1 MLQTSSPKPQ
11 KMMSAPV
18 VRCFIAFQM
27 HKLGTLRYIASWGRK
42 KNPYR
47 VRGFVILQLF
57 LSSIQLYRND
67 ATEYNVRVQFLFL
80 YVIRSFHTRSFIL
93 SHSSIPIYLLSVS
106 LSLSRSNATPFHKRY
121 SYTNRNM
128 HYWVVSISWLR
139 PMILTI
145 VLSYYNIGDD
155 ASYSSLIVFLL
166 HYLY

>member
-67 ATEYNVRVQFLFL
+67 ATEYNVLAQFLFL
-80 YVIRSFHTRSFIL
+80 YVIRSFHTRSFIHISFFNSHL
-93 SHSSIPIYLLSVS
+93 SIICLSFSFSLERYPLSQTVFVDKQEYALQGRKHFVVTTDDTYYRTILLQCW
-106 LSLSRSNATPFHKRY
+106 R
-121 SYTNRNM
+121 
-128 HYWVVSISWLR
+128 
-139 PMILTI
+139 
-145 VLSYYNIGDD
+145 
-155 ASYSSLIVFLL
+155 
-166 HYLY
+166 